1 MEGSVP
7 DSMLIREIDT
17 LRAERDKAIADLE
30 KIEPFLRERE
40 EFGQWQADALC
51 RMLKIER
58 GSETMSEFNLEAR
71 WVKFTERWPEAWKT
85 VLARDHAGINIV
97 AAYAEDDKYYTYA
110 EVVANGSYHI
120 RKDELN
126 GWEWL
131 EVREKGCE

>member
-7 DSMLIREIDT
+7 DSMLIREIDA

-51 RMLKIER
+51 GMLKIER

-71 WVKFTERWPEAWKT
+71 WVKFSERWPEAKET
-85 VLARDHAGINIV
+85 ILARDPDGDTIGAD
-97 AAYAEDDKYYTYA
+97 YPEDDECYTEA
-110 EVVANGSYHI
+110 VVVFHGEYF
-120 RKDELN
+120 RKDELD

-131 EVREKGCE
+131 EVREKGGE

>member
-7 DSMLIREIDT
+7 DSMLIREIDI

-51 RMLKIER
+51 RMLKTGREHKI
-58 GSETMSEFNLEAR
+58 MSEFDLEAR
-71 WVKFTERWPEAWKT
+71 WVKFSERWPEAEET
-85 VLARDHAGINIV
+85 VIARDPAGNTIGSE
-97 AAYAEDDKYYTYA
+97 YADDDGCY
-110 EVVANGSYHI
+110 VVFHGEYF
-120 RKDELN
+120 RKDELK

-131 EVREKGCE
+131 EVREKGGE

>member
-7 DSMLIREIDT
+7 DSMLIREIDA

-58 GSETMSEFNLEAR
+58 GSETMSEFDLEAR
-71 WVKFTERWPEAWKT
+71 WVKFSERWPEAEET
-85 VLARDHAGINIV
+85 VLARDHAGNTIG
-97 AAYAEDDKYYTYA
+97 AEYAEDDGCY
-110 EVVANGSYHI
+110 VVFNGEYII
-120 RKDELN
+120 RRDELN
-126 GWEWL
+126 DCEWL
-131 EVREKGCE
+131 EIREKGGE